1 MAQSKFS
8 FLLEQ
13 LHCLAVIASPYLV
26 ILLYLLTVNRIF
38 LHLLVQKNYGLGK
51 RKFIYKILEDL
62 FGNEFIKC
70 VINEWKTCR
79 NTVRNSVKIA
89 PPMLEKGIARK
100 NTIKV
105 VQFDC

>member
-1 MAQSKFS
+1 MTQTDISL
-8 FLLEQ
+8 FLQ
-13 LHCLAVIASPYLV
+13 QIHHLAVTASPYLF

-62 FGNEFIKC
+62 FGNEFIRC
-70 VINEWKTCR
+70 MINDWKTCR

-89 PPMLEKGIARK
+89 APSLEKGRTKK
-100 NTIKV
+100 NTIKMV
-105 VQFDC
+105 EFDC